1 MIDEPKYTYYIFYI
15 NKKYRNE
22 ITTPPDEPNDGIYA
36 YADDKEIANLFMSIR
51 DMNKFIMKKKK
62 LTTSEINRL
71 SSDHMHGYL
80 QNMTIKTQING
91 KISNY
96 SIALTM
102 LEMIV
107 IGQEA
112 TSISAN
118 IFQYMTIPPFIFSD
132 KYMKILTLF
141 KYSNMYIHYLF
152 GDKVNTPLS
161 PFHQNIDELAIFIK
175 LYGNM
180 LA

>member
-22 ITTPPDEPNDGIYA
+22 IVIPPDEPDDGVYA
-36 YADDKEIANLFMSIR
+36 YADDKDIANLFMSIR

-80 QNMTIKTQING
+80 QTITIKTQIDG
-91 KISNY
+91 KVSDY
-96 SIALTM
+96 TIALTM
-102 LEMIV
+102 LELIM
-107 IGQEA
+107 IGQES
-112 TSISAN
+112 TSLSTN
-118 IFQYMTIPPFIFSD
+118 IFQYMTISPFIFAD
-132 KYMKILTLF
+132 KYMKSLTLF
-141 KYSNMYIHYLF
+141 RYSNMYIHYLF
-152 GDKVNTPLS
+152 GNKINAPL
-161 PFHQNIDELAIFIK
+161 PQFYQNIDELAIFIK